1 MLENVQDPEKT
12 SELLSQKEI
21 SSMKM
26 SLLGSMSRLV
36 TNYVHLQINKNV
48 NWNFLKSQKFLRCF

>member
-21 SSMKM
+21 SSMTM
-26 SLLGSMSRLV
+26 SLLWSMSRLV

-48 NWNFLKSQKFLRCF
+48 NWNFLDELH